1 MFYSQFGEDEWIFNH
16 SQGLPRYGT
25 FCEVGAYDGICGSNT
40 LAFEKEGWTGLLVE
54 ADPELARLCRKIRKA
69 VTVSAAVGCPG
80 PAYASWVS
88 FQRNFQDRGKSKIG
102 GFGPVES
109 HVKVPLLR
117 LDLLLAIQGIDNLD
131 LLSIDTEGSE
141 IDVWHSLKYWHT
153 YPTIVIMEYWTQ
165 PNPPAPDP
173 VILTMQKSGYREIH
187 RTEANLIFR
196 KD

>member
-40 LAFEKEGWTGLLVE
+40 LAFEKEGWRGILIE
-54 ADPELARLCRKIRKA
+54 PDPELARECRA
-69 VTVSAAVGCPG
+69 VRRSITISAAVGCPG
-80 PAYASWVS
+80 IGYAGFSS
-88 FQRNFQDRGKSKIG
+88 FYRNFQDRGKSKLAE
-102 GFGPVES
+102 FGPVECQIR
-109 HVKVPLLR
+109 VPLVR
-117 LDLLLAIQGIDNLD
+117 LDYILSIHGIDHLD

-141 IDVWHSLKYWHT
+141 LDVWDSICYWHT
-153 YPTIVIMEYWTQ
+153 YPRIVIMEYWTQ

-173 VILTMQKSGYREIH
+173 VILKMQKSGYREIH

>member
-16 SQGLPRYGT
+16 SHGLPRVGT

-40 LAFEKEGWTGLLVE
+40 LAFEKEGWTGILVE
-54 ADPELARLCRKIRKA
+54 ADPELARVCRKNRKA
-69 VTVSAAVGCPG
+69 ITVSAAVGCPNYHAG
-80 PAYASWVS
+80 WAD
-88 FQRNFQDRGKSKIG
+88 FQRNFQDRGKSKLARSG
-102 GFGPVES
+102 LVEA
-109 HVKVPLLR
+109 HIKVPIVR
-117 LDLLLAIQGIDNLD
+117 LDFLLAMHGIDHLD

-141 IDVWHSLKYWHT
+141 LDVWESLRYWHT
-153 YPTIVIMEYWTQ
+153 YPRIVIMEYWTQ
-165 PNPPAPDP
+165 PNPPAPYP